1 MVSDPMTLKRNA
13 IALIHFIHVCHV
25 HYTLRAGHLSFLI
38 LKLEYTC
45 SYNVNHVVGISMKAA
60 QHWMHVE
67 ETCQ

>member
-13 IALIHFIHVCHV
+13 IALIHFMHVCHV

-45 SYNVNHVVGISMKAA
+45 SYNVNHVVGNF
-60 QHWMHVE
+60 E
-67 ETCQ
+67 